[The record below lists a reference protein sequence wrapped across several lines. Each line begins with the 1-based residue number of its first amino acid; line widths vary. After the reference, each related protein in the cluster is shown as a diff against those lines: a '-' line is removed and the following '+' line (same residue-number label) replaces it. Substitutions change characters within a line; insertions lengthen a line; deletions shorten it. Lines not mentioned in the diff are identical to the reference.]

1 MSRLERLPDGQRP
14 LGAVFRDL
22 AGDRPVTGILRDPE
36 PGPDAQPP
44 VNGRVFLALLF
55 IGAIGLAAF
64 ALVVLGP
71 IVTAGG
77 AAPAQPVEQREMI
90 R

>member
-14 LGAVFRDL
+14 LGEVFRDL
-22 AGDRPVTGILRDPE
+22 ASDRPVTGVPRDPE
-36 PGPDAQPP
+36 PDLDAQPP

-55 IGAIGLAAF
+55 MGAIGFIAFSLA
-64 ALVVLGP
+64 VLGP
-71 IVTAGG
+71 IV
-77 AAPAQPVEQREMI
+77 AARPVLAQSAEQGEMI